1 MVNLEV
7 ENVLKYVFWKVN
19 VKLLFTN
26 ANRANE
32 TSMYEFDTDIQSS
45 VKTDHRLT
53 FLFIRS
59 TSVWIDLFMGLVR
72 ECRGTKG
79 DAVKKID
86 MAC

>member
-1 MVNLEV
+1 
-7 ENVLKYVFWKVN
+7 
-19 VKLLFTN
+19 
-26 ANRANE
+26 
-32 TSMYEFDTDIQSS
+32 MYEFDTDIQSS
-45 VKTDHRLT
+45 VKTYHRLT